1 MKKYFLIIILA
12 AAALEVVADI
22 LFKKWSM
29 NGRAILLAAGI
40 GLYIIGTVAW
50 AFSLKFELLSK
61 AISIFTILNLIA
73 VAIAGFVIFKE
84 DLSFTNKIGFVLG
97 IVAIVLI
104 EM

>member
-1 MKKYFLIIILA
+1 MKKNFLIIILA

>member
-1 MKKYFLIIILA
+1 MKKYFLFIILA
-12 AAALEVVADI
+12 AVALEVVADI

>member
-29 NGRAILLAAGI
+29 NGRVILLAAGI

-84 DLSFTNKIGFVLG
+84 DLSLTNKIGFVLG

-104 EM
+104 EI